1 MVGEVVGLRVV
12 VTARRVLAGI
22 PPCPGRHAT
31 LDHPG
36 PPPAR
41 PLTRVAQACAAV
53 SITTRKTPPRYVHS
67 ALRIVARERCGIPV
81 QVAALRQQ
89 ETAPQ
94 VRGKTPPLR
103 FAQYACVE
111 SLLQREVTPR
121 KLLRA
126 LECARLAS
134 TDTSRGNP
142 RKQLGAQRAHCG
154 ALQRPQVQV
163 SASGQH

>member
-12 VTARRVLAGI
+12 VTARIVLPGL

-41 PLTRVAQACAAV
+41 TLPRVTHACAAA
-53 SITTRKTPPRYVHS
+53 SITTWKTPPRYVHS
-67 ALRIVARERCGIPV
+67 ALRIVPRERCGIPL

-94 VRGKTPPLR
+94 VRGKTPPLP
-103 FAQYACVE
+103 FAPSALVAN
-111 SLLQREVTPR
+111 LLPRVVTPP

-134 TDTSRGNP
+134 TDASRGNP
-142 RKQLGAQRAHCG
+142 RKQLGAQHAHRG
-154 ALQRPQVQV
+154 ALQRPQVQM